1 LARVN
6 EGEGVIVKLVSTVC
20 VLAGLLLA
28 ASPASAADPLLDL
41 ERITVAELSAK
52 MAAGQLT
59 SVQATRAY
67 INRIAATN
75 ARGPGLNAVRLLNPR
90 ALSDAALLDLERA
103 TGHVRGPLH
112 GIPVLVKDN
121 TDVAGLPTT
130 AGNLALQNSI
140 PDRDSTIVAKLRAA
154 GAVILGKTNLTEF
167 ANFMSTGGAMPSGY
181 SSLGGQV
188 LSPYDI
194 DQSPSGSSSGSG
206 AAAAAGL
213 APITIG
219 TETSGSIVSPAAQQ
233 GIVGL
238 RPTVGLVS
246 RAGILPISASQDTAG
261 PMTKTVADAAAE
273 LQAIAGKDPEDS
285 ATAGAPDA
293 VPNYL
298 AGLTTTALAGKRIG
312 TIASNDANYQ
322 AAVAAIQALGAVTVQ
337 IANPGQG
344 LQVPSEILTEEF
356 KRDLNAYLSRLP
368 ANAPMKSLADII
380 AFNNANVTEALK
392 FGQGQLT
399 MSQAINLDDPAQMA
413 AYVADRDTGRTVTR
427 NAIDTALTTN
437 NLEAIMTPSGTLTG
451 VGARAGYPQIVVP
464 AGYTAN
470 TRRPVGIA
478 FNGTAYSEAKLLA
491 FAYAYEQ
498 ATKLRRTPSEI
509 NPATWRC
516 FSGAPR
522 ACAPGSEVATGVTL
536 NFPLETATVADLQ
549 QRMTAGTLD
558 AVTLTKA
565 YLQRIALTNTEG
577 PSINAVRSLNP
588 KALEEAATRDAE
600 RAAGNVRG
608 PLHGIPVMVKDN
620 LDAAGI
626 ATTAGS
632 VALET
637 SIPDRDSTVV
647 AKLRAAGAVLLGKA
661 NLSEYANFI
670 ANGVMP
676 SGYSSLGGQVL
687 NPYNAD
693 ITPSGSSSGS
703 GAVAAAGLAPITIG
717 TETSGSITSPAND
730 QGVVG
735 LRPTVGLVSRTG
747 ILPISATQ
755 DTAGPMTRTVADA
768 AAELGAIA
776 GKDPEDPATATAP
789 DTVPDYLAALS
800 PTALQGK
807 RIGVVNS
814 NNAQYQA
821 AIAVIQGL
829 GATTVQIP
837 TPSAGNSNSILFQ
850 EFKRDLAA
858 YFARLPASAPMKT
871 LRDVMDYNED
881 HPDDA
886 LKYGQNTFTAAQ
898 ETDLTDPAEHAAY
911 VATRDNGRRNAQLAI
926 DNALTR
932 GTADPADDLEAIMTP
947 GTTLIGTGAQ
957 AGYPQLGVP
966 AGYSATTRNPVGI
979 AFTGTAYSEANLL
992 AFGYAYEQAAKIR
1005 KPPSEINPS
1014 LWRCVPGNAY
1024 TVTTRACAPNETAN
1038 ADVIAGTVS
1047 GSVPATL
1054 SLSLGTP
1061 ATFAPFTPGVNGT
1074 YEASTTANVISTA
1087 GDATMSVAD
1096 ASSNATGRLLNG
1108 SFSLAQAVQARANTG
1123 AYAAVGGSANPTA
1136 IHSYTGPI
1144 SNDVVTIGFRQM
1156 IGANEPLRTG
1166 TYSKTLTFTLSTTTP

>member
-1 LARVN
+1 M
-6 EGEGVIVKLVSTVC
+6 KLVSTVC

-28 ASPASAADPLLDL
+28 ASPAAAAEPALDL

-75 ARGPGLNAVRLLNPR
+75 ARGPGLNAVRVTNPR
-90 ALSDAALLDLERA
+90 ALSDASLLDLERA

-121 TDVAGLPTT
+121 LDVAGLPTT
-130 AGNLALQNSI
+130 AGNVALQNSI
-140 PDRDSTIVAKLRAA
+140 PDRDSTVVAKLRAA

-167 ANFMSTGGAMPSGY
+167 ANFMTNGMPSGY

-188 LSPYDI
+188 LNPYDI
-194 DQSPSGSSSGSG
+194 DLNPSGSSAGSGS
-206 AAAAAGL
+206 AAAAGL
-213 APITIG
+213 APLTIG

-233 GIVGL
+233 GVVGL

-246 RAGILPISASQDTAG
+246 RTGILPISASQDTAG

-273 LQAIAGKDPEDS
+273 LQAIAGKDAEDP
-285 ATAGAPDA
+285 ATATAPDT

-298 AGLTTTALAGKRIG
+298 AGLSPTALGGKRIG
-312 TIASNDANYQ
+312 VINNTNAQYQ
-322 AAVAAIQALGAVTVQ
+322 AAIAAIQALGATTVQ
-337 IANPGQG
+337 IPTPSPAQNF
-344 LQVPSEILTEEF
+344 SEILTEEF

-368 ANAPMKSLADII
+368 ASAPMKSLADII
-380 AFNNANVTEALK
+380 AFNNTNAVEALK
-392 FGQGQLT
+392 FGQTQLT
-399 MSQAINLDDPAQMA
+399 ASNAIDLNDPAQMA
-413 AYVADRDTGRTVTR
+413 AYVADRDGGIAATRT
-427 NAIDTALTTN
+427 AIDNALTTN

-451 VGARAGYPQIVVP
+451 TGARAGYPQIVVP
-464 AGYTAN
+464 AGYNAA
-470 TRRPVGIA
+470 TRVPVGIA

-498 ATKLRRTPSEI
+498 ATKLRKTPSEI
-509 NPATWRC
+509 NPAAWRC
-516 FSGAPR
+516 YSGAPR
-522 ACAPGSEVATGVTL
+522 ACAPGREVATGVTL
-536 NFPLETATVADLQ
+536 AFPLETATVGDLQ
-549 QRMTAGTLD
+549 ARMTAGSLS
-558 AVTLTKA
+558 AVNLTKA
-565 YLQRIALTNTEG
+565 YLHRIALTNTEG
-577 PSINAVRSLNP
+577 PAINAVRSLNP
-588 KALEEAATRDAE
+588 KALEEAAARDAE
-600 RAAGNVRG
+600 RAAGTVRG
-608 PLHGIPVMVKDN
+608 PLHGIPVIVKDN

-632 VALET
+632 VALEN

-647 AKLRAAGAVLLGKA
+647 AKLRAAGAILLGKA

-776 GKDPEDPATATAP
+776 GKDPDDPATATAP
-789 DTVPDYLAALS
+789 DTVPNYLAGLS

-807 RIGVVNS
+807 RIGVINN
-814 NNAQYQA
+814 NNAQYTAAVA
-821 AIAVIQGL
+821 AIQAL

-837 TPSAGNSNSILFQ
+837 TPSAPSSSSILFQ

-858 YFARLPASAPMKT
+858 YFSRLPAGAPMRT
-871 LRDVMDYNED
+871 LADVMAYNNANAN
-881 HPDDA
+881 DA
-886 LKYGQNTFTAAQ
+886 LKYGQNTFTQAQ
-898 ETDLTDPAEHAAY
+898 ATDLTNPTEFAAY
-911 VATRDNGRRNAQLAI
+911 VTTRDNGRRNAQQAI

-932 GTADPADDLEAIMTP
+932 STADPADDLEAIMTP

-966 AGYSATTRNPVGI
+966 AGYNAANRNPVGI
-979 AFTGTAYSEANLL
+979 AFTGTAYSEAKLL

-1047 GSVPATL
+1047 GTVPATL

-1061 ATFAPFTPGVNGT
+1061 ASFGPFTPGVNGT
-1074 YEASTTANVISTA
+1074 YLASTTANVISTA

-1096 ASSNATGRLLNG
+1096 PSSNATGRLVNG
-1108 SFSLAQAVQARANTG
+1108 SFSLAQVLQARANNG
-1123 AYAAVGGSANPTA
+1123 AYAAVGGSSNPTA
-1136 IHSYTGPI
+1136 IHTYSGPI
-1144 SNDVVTIGFRQM
+1144 SNDLVTIGFRQM
-1156 IGANEPLRTG
+1156 IAANEPLRTG
-1166 TYSKTLTFTLSTTTP
+1166 AYAKTLTFTLSTTNP